1 MVIMNKCL
9 VTKLSGVVNDNT
21 LIRLSTFTGNL
32 SAKESTKTNK
42 LYIGSTADGSFNVK
56 VKENGI
62 VIQDSNVSAGATTGL
77 SCDKVD
83 INYSIEASPKYNINS
98 IVATSVLTARIE
110 ELCHCV
116 NLLRIEISYSKSTGN
131 IEDLSSLLKIVLLNI
146 KGCNKLT
153 GEILNLLLQ
162 MCNRGRT
169 EGSLQIVAGETA
181 KISFKGQSV
190 AINIF
195 YVTFN
200 SNGCVVATNQ
210 EGTDVIA
217 TLTNGKWSFN

>member
-1 MVIMNKCL
+1 MNKCL

-32 SAKESTKTNK
+32 SAEESTKTNM
-42 LYIGSTADGSFNVK
+42 LYISTTADGSVNVK
-56 VKENGI
+56 VKENGV
-62 VIQDSNVSAGATTGL
+62 VIQDSNVAANNTG
-77 SCDKVD
+77 SFGCDKVD
-83 INYSIEASPKYNINS
+83 TNYSIEASPKYNIGLIS
-98 IVATSVLTARIE
+98 ATSVLTARIE

-116 NLLRIEISYSKSTGN
+116 NLSRIEIQYSKSTGN
-131 IEDLSSLLKIVLLNI
+131 IEDLSSLLKITMLNI
-146 KGCNKLT
+146 KGCNELT

-169 EGSLQIVAGETA
+169 EGSLQIIAIETA

-190 AINIF
+190 ANIF

-210 EGTDVIA
+210 EGTDVVA

>member
-1 MVIMNKCL
+1 MNKCL

-32 SAKESTKTNK
+32 SAKESTKANK
-42 LYIGSTADGSFNVK
+42 LYISATADGSVNVK
-56 VKENGI
+56 VKENGV
-62 VIQDSNVSAGATTGL
+62 VIQDSNVSANNTITL

-83 INYSIEASPKYNINS
+83 TNYSIEASPKYNISS
-98 IVATSVLTARIE
+98 IAATSILTARIE

-116 NLLRIEISYSKSTGN
+116 NLSKIEISYSNSTGN
-131 IEDLSSLLKIVLLNI
+131 IEDLSSLLKLAVLNI
-146 KGCNKLT
+146 KGCNELT
-153 GEILNLLLQ
+153 GEILYLLLQ

-169 EGSLQIVAGETA
+169 EGSLQISATETA
-181 KISFKGQSV
+181 KLSFKGHSV
-190 AINIF
+190 ANTF

-210 EGTDVIA
+210 EGTDVVA

>member
-1 MVIMNKCL
+1 MNKCL

-32 SAKESTKTNK
+32 SAVEATKNNK
-42 LYIGSTADGSFNVK
+42 LYIGSTADGSVNVK
-56 VKENGI
+56 VKENGV
-62 VIQDSNVSAGATTGL
+62 VIQDSNVPANNAGSFG
-77 SCDKVD
+77 CDKVD
-83 INYSIEASPKYNINS
+83 TNYSIEASPKYNIILIS
-98 IVATSVLTARIE
+98 ATNVLTARIE

-116 NLLRIEISYSKSTGN
+116 NLSNLEITYSKSTGN
-131 IEDLSSLLKIVLLNI
+131 IEDLSSLLKLAVLNI
-146 KGCNKLT
+146 KGCNELT

-169 EGSLQIVAGETA
+169 EGSLQITAGETA

-190 AINIF
+190 VNIF

-210 EGTDVIA
+210 EGTDVVA

>member
-32 SAKESTKTNK
+32 SVKESTKNNK
-42 LYIGSTADGSFNVK
+42 LYVGATADGSVNVK
-56 VKENGI
+56 VKENGV
-62 VIQDSNVSAGATTGL
+62 VIQDSNVSANNTISL

-83 INYSIEASPKYNINS
+83 TNYSIEASPKYNISS
-98 IVATSVLTARIE
+98 ISATSVLTARIE

-116 NLLRIEISYSKSTGN
+116 NLSKIETSYSKSTGN
-131 IEDLSSLLKIVLLNI
+131 IEDLSSLLKLAVLNI
-146 KGCNKLT
+146 KGCNELT

-169 EGSLQIVAGETA
+169 EGSLQIFASETA
-181 KISFKGQSV
+181 KLSFKGQSV
-190 AINIF
+190 ANTF

-210 EGTDVIA
+210 EGTDIVA

>member
-21 LIRLSTFTGNL
+21 LIRLSTLTGNL
-32 SAKESTKTNK
+32 SAKETTKTNN
-42 LYIGSTADGSFNVK
+42 LYIGATDDGSVNVK
-56 VKENGI
+56 VKENGV
-62 VIQDSNVSAGATTGL
+62 VIQDSNVAASNTASFL
-77 SCDKVD
+77 CDKID
-83 INYSIEASPKYNINS
+83 TNYSIEASPKYNIRS
-98 IVATSVLTARIE
+98 IAATSILTARIE

-116 NLLRIEISYSKSTGN
+116 NLSKLEITYSKTTGN
-131 IEDLSSLLKIVLLNI
+131 IEDLSSLLKLAVLSV
-146 KGCNKLT
+146 KGCNELT

-169 EGSLQIVAGETA
+169 EGSLQISALETA
-181 KISFKGQSV
+181 KLSFKGQSV
-190 AINIF
+190 VNTF

-210 EGTDVIA
+210 EGTNVVA

>member
-1 MVIMNKCL
+1 MALMNKCL

-21 LIRLSTFTGNL
+21 LIRLSTLTGNL
-32 SAKESTKTNK
+32 SAEESTKTNK
-42 LYIGSTADGSFNVK
+42 LYISATADGSVNVK
-56 VKENGI
+56 VKENGV
-62 VIQDSNVSAGATTGL
+62 VIQDSNVSANNTIGL

-83 INYSIEASPKYNINS
+83 TNYSIEASPKYNISS
-98 IVATSVLTARIE
+98 ISATSVLTARIE
-110 ELCHCV
+110 ELCRCV
-116 NLLRIEISYSKSTGN
+116 NLSKIEFSYSKSTGN
-131 IEDLSSLLKIVLLNI
+131 IEDLSSLLKLAVLNVR
-146 KGCNKLT
+146 GCNELT

-169 EGSLQIVAGETA
+169 EGSLQISASETA
-181 KISFKGQSV
+181 KLSFKGQSV
-190 AINIF
+190 ANTF

-210 EGTDVIA
+210 EGTDVVA

>member
-1 MVIMNKCL
+1 MALMNKCL

-32 SAKESTKTNK
+32 SAKESTKANN
-42 LYIGSTADGSFNVK
+42 LYISTTADGSVNIK
-56 VKENGI
+56 VKENGV
-62 VIQDSNVSAGATTGL
+62 VIQDSNVSANNTLTL

-83 INYSIEASPKYNINS
+83 TNYSIEASPKYNISS
-98 IVATSVLTARIE
+98 ISATSVLTARIE

-116 NLLRIEISYSKSTGN
+116 NLLKIETSYSKSTGN
-131 IEDLSSLLKIVLLNI
+131 IEDLSSLLKLAVLNI
-146 KGCNKLT
+146 KGCNELT

-169 EGSLQIVAGETA
+169 EGSLQISASETA
-181 KISFKGQSV
+181 KLSFKGQSV
-190 AINIF
+190 VNTF

-210 EGTDVIA
+210 EGTDVVA

>member
-1 MVIMNKCL
+1 MALMNKCL

-21 LIRLSTFTGNL
+21 LIRLSTLTGNL
-32 SAKESTKTNK
+32 SAKESTKANK
-42 LYIGSTADGSFNVK
+42 LYISATADGSVNVK
-56 VKENGI
+56 VKENGV
-62 VIQDSNVSAGATTGL
+62 VIQDSNVSANNTISL
-77 SCDKVD
+77 SCDKVYT
-83 INYSIEASPKYNINS
+83 NYSIEASPKYNISS

-116 NLLRIEISYSKSTGN
+116 NLSKIETSYSKSTGN
-131 IEDLSSLLKIVLLNI
+131 IEDLSSLLNLAVLNI
-146 KGCNKLT
+146 KGCNELT

-169 EGSLQIVAGETA
+169 EGSLQISATETA
-181 KISFKGQSV
+181 KLSFKGQSV
-190 AINIF
+190 VANTF

-210 EGTDVIA
+210 EGIDVVA

>member
-1 MVIMNKCL
+1 MSIMNKCL

-32 SAKESTKTNK
+32 RAVESTKANM
-42 LYIGSTADGSFNVK
+42 LYITTNVDGSVNAK
-56 VKENGI
+56 VKENGV
-62 VIQDSNVSAGATTGL
+62 VIQDLNVAASATTGL
-77 SCDKVD
+77 LCDKID
-83 INYSIEASPKYNINS
+83 TNYSIEVSPKYNISS
-98 IVATSVLTARIE
+98 IAATSVLTARIE

-116 NLLRIEISYSKSTGN
+116 NLSRIEISYSKSTGN
-131 IEDLSSLLKIVLLNI
+131 IEDLSSLLKLSLLNI
-146 KGCNKLT
+146 KGCNELT

-169 EGSLQIVAGETA
+169 EGSLQITAVETA

-190 AINIF
+190 VNIF

-210 EGTDVIA
+210 EGTDVVA

>member
-1 MVIMNKCL
+1 MAIMNKCL

-21 LIRLSTFTGNL
+21 LIRLSTLTGNL
-32 SAKESTKTNK
+32 SAKESTKANK
-42 LYIGSTADGSFNVK
+42 LYISATADGSVNVK
-56 VKENGI
+56 VKENGV
-62 VIQDSNVSAGATTGL
+62 VIQDSNVSANNTISL

-83 INYSIEASPKYNINS
+83 TNYSIEASPKYNISS
-98 IVATSVLTARIE
+98 IAATSVLTARIE

-116 NLLRIEISYSKSTGN
+116 NLSKIETSYSKSTGN
-131 IEDLSSLLKIVLLNI
+131 IEDLSSLLKLAVLNV
-146 KGCNKLT
+146 KGCNELT

-169 EGSLQIVAGETA
+169 EGSLQISASETA
-181 KISFKGQSV
+181 KLSFKGQSV
-190 AINIF
+190 ANTF

-210 EGTDVIA
+210 EGIDVVA

>member
-1 MVIMNKCL
+1 MNKCL

-21 LIRLSTFTGNL
+21 LIRLSTFTSNL
-32 SAKESTKTNK
+32 SAKESTKINK
-42 LYIGSTADGSFNVK
+42 LYIGTTADGSLNVK
-56 VKENGI
+56 VKENGV
-62 VIQDSNVSAGATTGL
+62 VIQDSNVAANNTG
-77 SCDKVD
+77 SFGCDKID
-83 INYSIEASPKYNINS
+83 TNYSIEASPKYNISS
-98 IVATSVLTARIE
+98 ITATSILTTRIE
-110 ELCHCV
+110 ELFHCV
-116 NLLRIEISYSKSTGN
+116 NLSRIEISYSKSTGN
-131 IEDLSSLLKIVLLNI
+131 IEDLSSLLKLVLLNV
-146 KGCNKLT
+146 KGCKELT

-169 EGSLQIVAGETA
+169 EGSLQITAGETA

-190 AINIF
+190 ANIF

-210 EGTDVIA
+210 EGTDVVA

>member
-1 MVIMNKCL
+1 MEIMNKCL

-32 SAKESTKTNK
+32 SAKKSTKDNKIYISTN
-42 LYIGSTADGSFNVK
+42 ADENVNVK
-56 VKENGI
+56 VKENGV
-62 VIQDSNVSAGATTGL
+62 VIQDSNVSANNTITL

-83 INYSIEASPKYNINS
+83 TNYSIEVSPKYNISS
-98 IVATSVLTARIE
+98 ISATSVLTARIE

-116 NLLRIEISYSKSTGN
+116 NLLKIEIPYSKSTGN
-131 IEDLSSLLKIVLLNI
+131 IEDLSSLLKLAVLNI
-146 KGCNKLT
+146 KGCNELT

-162 MCNRGRT
+162 MCNRGRA
-169 EGSLQIVAGETA
+169 EGSLQILASETA
-181 KISFKGQSV
+181 KLSFKGQSV
-190 AINIF
+190 VNTF

-210 EGTDVIA
+210 DGTDVVA

>member
-1 MVIMNKCL
+1 MALMNKCL

-21 LIRLSTFTGNL
+21 LIRLSTLTGNL
-32 SAKESTKTNK
+32 SAKESTKANK
-42 LYIGSTADGSFNVK
+42 LYISATADGSVNVK
-56 VKENGI
+56 VKENGV
-62 VIQDSNVSAGATTGL
+62 VIQDSNVAANNTSSFG
-77 SCDKVD
+77 CDKVD
-83 INYSIEASPKYNINS
+83 TNYSIEASPKYNISS
-98 IVATSVLTARIE
+98 IAATSVLTARIE

-116 NLLRIEISYSKSTGN
+116 NLSRIEISYSKSTGN
-131 IEDLSSLLKIVLLNI
+131 IEDLSSLLKLAVLNV
-146 KGCNKLT
+146 KGCNELT

-169 EGSLQIVAGETA
+169 EGSLQISATETA
-181 KISFKGQSV
+181 KLSFKGQSV
-190 AINIF
+190 VNIF

-210 EGTDVIA
+210 EGTDVVA

>member
-1 MVIMNKCL
+1 MNKCL
-9 VTKLSGVVNDNT
+9 VTKLSGIVNDNT

-32 SAKESTKTNK
+32 SAEELTKTNK
-42 LYIGSTADGSFNVK
+42 LYVSTTADGSINVK
-56 VKENGI
+56 IKENGV
-62 VIQDSNVSAGATTGL
+62 VIQDSNVSANNTIEL

-83 INYSIEASPKYNINS
+83 TNYSIEASPKYNISS
-98 IVATSVLTARIE
+98 IATTSILTARIE

-116 NLLRIEISYSKSTGN
+116 NLFKIEISYSNSTGN
-131 IEDLSSLLKIVLLNI
+131 IEDLSSLLKLAVLNT
-146 KGCNKLT
+146 KGCNELT

-169 EGSLQIVAGETA
+169 EGSLQISATETA
-181 KISFKGQSV
+181 KLSFKGQSV
-190 AINIF
+190 ANTF

-210 EGTDVIA
+210 EGTDVVA

>member
-1 MVIMNKCL
+1 MNKCL

-32 SAKESTKTNK
+32 SAEELTKTNK
-42 LYIGSTADGSFNVK
+42 LYVSATADGSVNAK
-56 VKENGI
+56 IKENGVI
-62 VIQDSNVSAGATTGL
+62 IQDSNASANNTIEL

-83 INYSIEASPKYNINS
+83 TNYSIEASPKYNIIS
-98 IVATSVLTARIE
+98 IAATSILTARIE

-116 NLLRIEISYSKSTGN
+116 NLSKIEISYSKSTGN
-131 IEDLSSLLKIVLLNI
+131 IEDLSSLLKLAVLNV
-146 KGCNKLT
+146 KSCNELT

-169 EGSLQIVAGETA
+169 EGSLQISASETA
-181 KISFKGQSV
+181 KLSFKGQSIV
-190 AINIF
+190 NTF

-210 EGTDVIA
+210 EGTDVVA

>member
-1 MVIMNKCL
+1 MALMNKCL
-9 VTKLSGVVNDNT
+9 VIKLSGVVNDNT
-21 LIRLSTFTGNL
+21 LIRLSTFTCNL
-32 SAKESTKTNK
+32 SAIESTKANK
-42 LYIGSTADGSFNVK
+42 LYISATADGSVNVK
-56 VKENGI
+56 VKDNGV
-62 VIQDSNVSAGATTGL
+62 VIQDSNVSANNTISL

-83 INYSIEASPKYNINS
+83 TNYSIEASPKYNIS
-98 IVATSVLTARIE
+98 TIAATSVLTARIE

-116 NLLRIEISYSKSTGN
+116 NLSKIETLYSISTGN
-131 IEDLSSLLKIVLLNI
+131 IEDLSSLLKLAVLDI
-146 KGCNKLT
+146 KGCNELT

-169 EGSLQIVAGETA
+169 EGSLKISATETA
-181 KISFKGQSV
+181 KLSFKGQSV
-190 AINIF
+190 VNTF

-210 EGTDVIA
+210 EGTDVVA

>member
-9 VTKLSGVVNDNT
+9 VTKLSGIVNDNT

-32 SAKESTKTNK
+32 SAKESTKNNK
-42 LYIGSTADGSFNVK
+42 LYINTTADGSINVK
-56 VKENGI
+56 IKENGV
-62 VIQDSNVSAGATTGL
+62 VIQDSNVAANNTG
-77 SCDKVD
+77 SFWCDKID
-83 INYSIEASPKYNINS
+83 TNYGIEASPKYSISS
-98 IVATSVLTARIE
+98 IVGTSILAARIE

-116 NLLRIEISYSKSTGN
+116 NLNRIDIIYSISTGN
-131 IEDLSSLLKIVLLNI
+131 IEDLSSLLKLTTLNV
-146 KGCNKLT
+146 KGCKELT

-162 MCNRGRT
+162 MCNRGRA
-169 EGSLQIVAGETA
+169 EGSLQITATETD
-181 KISFKGQSV
+181 KITFKGQGV
-190 AINIF
+190 ANIF

-210 EGTDVIA
+210 EGTDIVA

>member
-1 MVIMNKCL
+1 MNKCL

-21 LIRLSTFTGNL
+21 LIRLSTLTGNL
-32 SAKESTKTNK
+32 SAKESTKANK
-42 LYIGSTADGSFNVK
+42 LYISATADGSVNVK
-56 VKENGI
+56 VKENGV
-62 VIQDSNVSAGATTGL
+62 VIQDSNVAANNTSSFG
-77 SCDKVD
+77 CDKVD
-83 INYSIEASPKYNINS
+83 TNYSIEASPKYNISS
-98 IVATSVLTARIE
+98 IAATSVLTARIE

-116 NLLRIEISYSKSTGN
+116 NLSRIEISYSKSTGN
-131 IEDLSSLLKIVLLNI
+131 IEDLSSLLKLAMLNV
-146 KGCNKLT
+146 KGCNELT

-169 EGSLQIVAGETA
+169 EGSLQISATETA
-181 KISFKGQSV
+181 KLSFKGQSV
-190 AINIF
+190 VNIF

-210 EGTDVIA
+210 EGTDVVA

>member
-1 MVIMNKCL
+1 MSIMNKCL

-42 LYIGSTADGSFNVK
+42 LYIGTTADGSFNVK
-56 VKENGI
+56 VKENGV
-62 VIQDSNVSAGATTGL
+62 VIQDSNVSASTTTGL
-77 SCDKVD
+77 SCDKID
-83 INYSIEASPKYNINS
+83 TNYSIEASPKYNISS
-98 IVATSVLTARIE
+98 IAATSILTTRIE

-116 NLLRIEISYSKSTGN
+116 NLSRIEISYSKSTGN
-131 IEDLSSLLKIVLLNI
+131 IEDLSSLLKLVLLNV
-146 KGCNKLT
+146 KGCNELT

-169 EGSLQIVAGETA
+169 EGSLQIFATEAA
-181 KISFKGQSV
+181 KLSFKGQSV
-190 AINIF
+190 VNNF

-210 EGTDVIA
+210 EGTDVVA

>member
-1 MVIMNKCL
+1 MNKCL

-32 SAKESTKTNK
+32 SAEELTKTNK
-42 LYIGSTADGSFNVK
+42 LYIGSTADGSLNVK
-56 VKENGI
+56 VKENGV
-62 VIQDSNVSAGATTGL
+62 VIQDSNVAANNTG
-77 SCDKVD
+77 SFGCDKID
-83 INYSIEASPKYNINS
+83 TNYSIEASPKYNISS
-98 IVATSVLTARIE
+98 ITATSILTARIE
-110 ELCHCV
+110 ELFHCV
-116 NLLRIEISYSKSTGN
+116 NLSRIEISYSKSTGN
-131 IEDLSSLLKIVLLNI
+131 IEDLSSLLKLALLNV
-146 KGCNKLT
+146 KGCKELT

-169 EGSLQIVAGETA
+169 EGSLQITASETA

-190 AINIF
+190 ANIF

-210 EGTDVIA
+210 EGTDVVA

>member
-1 MVIMNKCL
+1 MNKCL

-42 LYIGSTADGSFNVK
+42 LYIGSTADGSVNVK

-62 VIQDSNVSAGATTGL
+62 VIQDSNVAANNTGDFG
-77 SCDKVD
+77 CDK
-83 INYSIEASPKYNINS
+83 INTNYSIEASPKYNINS
-98 IVATSVLTARIE
+98 ITATSIFAARIE
-110 ELCHCV
+110 ELYHCV
-116 NLLRIEISYSKSTGN
+116 NLSRIDIQYSKSTGN
-131 IEDLSSLLKIVLLNI
+131 IEDLSSLLKLVFLNV
-146 KGCNKLT
+146 KGCNELT

-169 EGSLQIVAGETA
+169 EGSLQISAIETA
-181 KISFKGQSV
+181 KLSFKGQPV
-190 AINIF
+190 ENIF

-210 EGTDVIA
+210 EGTDIVA

>member
-1 MVIMNKCL
+1 MNKCL
-9 VTKLSGVVNDNT
+9 VTKLSGIVNDNT

-32 SAKESTKTNK
+32 SAKESTKNNK
-42 LYIGSTADGSFNVK
+42 LYICATADGSVNVK
-56 VKENGI
+56 IKENGV
-62 VIQDSNVSAGATTGL
+62 VIQDSNVAANNTG
-77 SCDKVD
+77 SFGCDKID
-83 INYSIEASPKYNINS
+83 TNYSLEASPKYSISS

-116 NLLRIEISYSKSTGN
+116 NLKKIDIMYSISTGN
-131 IEDLSSLLKIVLLNI
+131 IEDLSSLLKLTTLTV
-146 KGCNKLT
+146 KGSNELT

-169 EGSLQIVAGETA
+169 EGSLQITATESA
-181 KISFKGQSV
+181 KITFKGQGV
-190 AINIF
+190 GNIF

-210 EGTDVIA
+210 EGTDVVA